1 MRPAP
6 VVLSLALWCACW
18 DNAAAQTDS
27 TLTRAVARQERVR
40 IQVGTGNKVELRQ
53 PRIEGP
59 MLVGQ
64 VGSYSARAEYPI
76 QEITQ
81 IWRRGSAAG
90 VGFGIGALVGAA
102 GGAALGVAF
111 VNLCV
116 LSCRSPSSSEQ
127 LAGAL
132 GGGLVGGLTV
142 GGLGALFGTMGTRWK
157 SVYKTRRVSAT
168 PIITTQR
175 LGVSLS
181 F

>member
-1 MRPAP
+1 MF
-6 VVLSLALWCACW
+6 CAYCRG
-18 DNAAAQTDS
+18 NATAQTDS
-27 TLTRAVARQERVR
+27 ILAGVIARQERVR
-40 IQVGTGNKVELRQ
+40 IQVGTGSKVELRQ

-64 VGSYSARAEYPI
+64 VGSYGARAEYPI
-76 QEITQ
+76 QGISQ
-81 IWRRGSAAG
+81 VWRRGSAAG
-90 VGFGIGALVGAA
+90 VGFKIGALVGVA

-111 VNLCV
+111 ANICV
-116 LSCRSPSSSEQ
+116 LYCSSPSTSEQ

-132 GGGLVGGLTV
+132 GGGLIGGLTV
-142 GGLGALFGTMGTRWK
+142 GGLGALFGAMGTRWK